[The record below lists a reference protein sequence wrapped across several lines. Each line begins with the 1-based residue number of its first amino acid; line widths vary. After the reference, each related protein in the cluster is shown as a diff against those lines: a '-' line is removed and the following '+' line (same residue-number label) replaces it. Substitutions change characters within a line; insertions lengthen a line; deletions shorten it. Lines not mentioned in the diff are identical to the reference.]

1 MHTPAT
7 TVEANKPLKI
17 TAQITGPEFPD
28 SVIIYTDKISFWNDH
43 NPSVKMQR
51 TNGYTYQATIPAE
64 EIKEGYFRYNI
75 IVCRG
80 DSTRT
85 YPAGSSATGSSS
97 GTNGNPLDWDYTLSQ
112 YWTTRVVAPGSAIQL
127 LTVTDTHSRIEAYT
141 LPEWNEL
148 HRSLTDSSPT
158 EKPLLRFTFTSK
170 GENPQYFLSTFV
182 KDKIDGRKGKIKD
195 CTVLCIRVNRAKAL
209 PEGISA
215 GFVTSDGYTYKSPC
229 PSPSP
234 EGIIRI
240 PLNRLRQ
247 TDTALLPVAYP
258 VFLKQYF
265 QPETEIPF
273 QAEKTEKLE
282 ISMPGNARPVTEI
295 ELGEIWLE

>member
-1 MHTPAT
+1 M
-7 TVEANKPLKI
+7 
-17 TAQITGPEFPD
+17 
-28 SVIIYTDKISFWNDH
+28 Y
-43 NPSVKMQR
+43 
-51 TNGYTYQATIPAE
+51 
-64 EIKEGYFRYNI
+64 
-75 IVCRG
+75 
-80 DSTRT
+80 
-85 YPAGSSATGSSS
+85 
-97 GTNGNPLDWDYTLSQ
+97 
-112 YWTTRVVAPGSAIQL
+112 
-127 LTVTDTHSRIEAYT
+127 
-141 LPEWNEL
+141 
-148 HRSLTDSSPT
+148 
-158 EKPLLRFTFTSK
+158 
-170 GENPQYFLSTFV
+170 
-182 KDKIDGRKGKIKD
+182 
-195 CTVLCIRVNRAKAL
+195 VLCIRVNRAKAL